1 MIINK
6 KNQKKWKFNTKLWIN
21 DKKIQEQY
29 KTIKQLSRIQK
40 EYWLKIKNISN
51 IVFLRNITNQTVKRI
66 KNEIR
71 KINEKEIA
79 DIAKIIQND
88 NQLQLCLKQ

>member
-1 MIINK
+1 M
-6 KNQKKWKFNTKLWIN
+6 
-21 DKKIQEQY
+21 
-29 KTIKQLSRIQK
+29 
-40 EYWLKIKNISN
+40 
-51 IVFLRNITNQTVKRI
+51 FLRNITNQTVKRI

-79 DIAKIIQND
+79 DIAKNIQND

>member
-1 MIINK
+1 M
-6 KNQKKWKFNTKLWIN
+6 
-21 DKKIQEQY
+21 
-29 KTIKQLSRIQK
+29 
-40 EYWLKIKNISN
+40 
-51 IVFLRNITNQTVKRI
+51 FLRNITNQTVKRI

>member
-6 KNQKKWKFNTKLWIN
+6 KNQKNWKFNTKLWIN

-88 NQLQLCLKQ
+88 NQLQLCLKE